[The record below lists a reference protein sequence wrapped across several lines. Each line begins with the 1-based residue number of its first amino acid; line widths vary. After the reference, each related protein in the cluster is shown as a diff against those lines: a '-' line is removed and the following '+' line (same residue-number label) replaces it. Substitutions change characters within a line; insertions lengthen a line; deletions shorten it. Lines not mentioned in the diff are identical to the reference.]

1 MTDQKTPA
9 GPITPGIQPV
19 SIVEEMQRSY
29 LDYAMSVIVSRA
41 LPDVRDGLKPVHRR
55 ILYAMHEG
63 GYHWNRKYVKSSR
76 IVGDVMGK
84 YHPHGDQSIYDAMV
98 RMAQHW
104 SMSAMLVDGQGNFGS
119 IDGDPPA
126 AMRYTE
132 SRLAKLSHEML
143 EDIDKDTVDFQET
156 YDASGREPK
165 VVPARFP
172 NLLVNGAGGIAVGM
186 ATNIPPHNLVE
197 VINGCMAIMDNPAI
211 DLIELMSIIPG
222 PDFPTSGIILGQAG
236 IRQAF
241 ETGRGSVM
249 MRGKVH
255 VEPMRNDREA
265 IIITEVPYQV
275 NKATMIEKM
284 AELVR
289 DKRIE
294 GISDLR
300 DESDRQGYR
309 VVIELKRDVVAD
321 VIINQLYRYTPLQS
335 SFGVNMVALNGGKP
349 ELMNLIDMLKAFVAF
364 REDVITRRTK
374 YLLRKARERAHVLVG
389 LAIAVA
395 NIDEVIAL
403 IRKAPDPA
411 TAREQL
417 MTRRWPAREVEPLIL
432 LIDDPRHRI
441 NEEDGTYNLSEEQ
454 ARAIL
459 ELRLARLTALGR
471 DEIGDELG
479 KIGDEIKDFLEI
491 LASRVR
497 VQQIVKDELIAVRDE
512 FGVPRRTVITEGGAD
527 MDDEDLIAR
536 EDMVVTVSHAGYI
549 KRVPLATYRA
559 QRRGGKGRS
568 GMATRDEDFVTR
580 LFVAN
585 THTPVLFFSSRGIV
599 YKEKVWRLP
608 IGTPT
613 SKGKALIN
621 MLPLEKGERITS
633 IMPLPEDESSWAN
646 LDVMFATTRGTV
658 RRNKLSDFIQ
668 VNRNGKIAMKLDD
681 ENDSI
686 LNVETC
692 NEFDDVLLTTALGQC
707 IRFRVDDVRVFAG
720 RNSIG
725 VRGMNLGTDDHIIS
739 MTIVHHVDAEAA
751 ERAAFLKRAMAE
763 RRAEL
768 GDDAEEVVLVGE
780 EAEEIG
786 ELSNDRYEELKAR
799 EQFIL
804 TVSEKGYGK
813 RSSTYEFRISGR
825 GGKGIRATDT
835 SKTNEIGPLIAAF
848 PVEQGDQI
856 MMVSDGGQVIRVPV
870 GGIRLAGRATK
881 GVTIFSTAKDER
893 VVSVD
898 RISEPEADEELLEE
912 GVEGVAAVD
921 GTVAPD
927 ADPATPDADDTQAP
941 DAGSDGEEPQ
951 T

>member
-1 MTDQKTPA
+1 MSDDTEIPDEAEKKPA
-9 GPITPGIQPV
+9 QPGV
-19 SIVEEMQRSY
+19 SIVQEMRTAY

-41 LPDVRDGLKPVHRR
+41 IPDLRDGLKPVHRR
-55 ILYAMHEG
+55 ILYAMHEVG
-63 GYHWNRKYVKSSR
+63 NTFDKPYRKSSR
-76 IVGDVMGK
+76 PVADAMGK
-84 YHPHGDQSIYDAMV
+84 YHPHGDSAIYDALV
-98 RMAQHW
+98 RMAQGF
-104 SMSAMLVDGQGNFGS
+104 SMSLPLLDGQGNFGS
-119 IDGDPPA
+119 MDGDKA
-126 AMRYTE
+126 AAFRYTE
-132 SRLAKLSHEML
+132 VRMAKSANYMLA
-143 EDIDKDTVDFQET
+143 DIDKDTVDFQDN
-156 YDASGREPK
+156 YDGKDQEPT
-165 VVPARFP
+165 VLPARFP
-172 NLLVNGAGGIAVGM
+172 NMLVNGAGGIAVGM

-197 VINGCMAIMDNPAI
+197 VVNGAVAIMENPAI
-211 DLIELMSIIPG
+211 DLIELMQIIPG

-309 VVIELKRDVVAD
+309 VVVELKRDVVAD
-321 VIINQLYRYTPLQS
+321 VIINQLYRYTPLQT

-364 REDVITRRTK
+364 RENVITRRTK

-417 MTRRWPAREVEPLIL
+417 MTRRWPAKDVEPLIL

-491 LASRVR
+491 LASRTR

-512 FGVPRRTVITEGGAD
+512 FGVPRRTQITEGGAD

-568 GMATRDEDFVTR
+568 GMSTRDEDFVTR

-633 IMPLPEDESSWAN
+633 IMPLPEDESSWGE

-658 RRNKLSDFIQ
+658 RRNKLSDFVQ
-668 VNRNGKIAMKLDD
+668 VNRNGKIAMKLDSDGD
-681 ENDSI
+681 EI

-707 IRFRVDDVRVFAG
+707 IRFSVDDVRVFAG
-720 RNSIG
+720 RNSVG
-725 VRGMNLGTDDHIIS
+725 VRGINLAEGDHIIS
-739 MTIVHHVDAEAA
+739 MTIVHHVDADPS
-751 ERAAFLKRAMAE
+751 ERAAYLKRAVAE
-763 RRAEL
+763 RRAVS
-768 GDDAEEVVLVGE
+768 GDEVEDIALVGE
-780 EAEEIG
+780 EAVEDGHLDDE
-786 ELSNDRYEELKAR
+786 RYEELKAR

-813 RSSTYEFRISGR
+813 RSSSYEFRTSGR

-835 SKTNEIGPLIAAF
+835 SKTGEIGPLIAAF

-870 GGIRLAGRATK
+870 GGIRMASRATK
-881 GVTIFSTAKDER
+881 GVTIFSTATDER

-898 RISEPEADEELLEE
+898 RISEPEHDEELDGDGIE
-912 GVEGVAAVD
+912 GDVTEGA
-921 GTVAPD
+921 VAP
-927 ADPATPDADDTQAP
+927 AALDDTPAP
-941 DAGSDGEEPQ
+941 DTDETPPEA
-951 T
+951 